1 MIDYRSA
8 GVNIEAGNE
17 IVRRIKHSVQ
27 RTFNSHILGGLGDF
41 SAMYDL
47 KSITR
52 EYQEPVLVQ
61 SVDGVGT
68 KTMIAS
74 LMDCYDG
81 LGNDLLS
88 ATANDILVCG
98 AKPLTLLDY
107 VGGAELKPNEVVA
120 IVESICKACT
130 SEGVSLIG
138 GETAE
143 MPGVYA
149 SQEYTLVGMITGV
162 VEKKQIITGMNIKP
176 GDKVL
181 GFASSGLH
189 TNGYSLA
196 RKLCFDRAGLDVRSV
211 VSGLG
216 SRPIGEILLTPHL
229 NYTRIVHE
237 LLTSFPIKGMAH
249 ITGGGLLENIPRI
262 LPQDCSVD
270 LTTSAWPTLPIFDY
284 LLHLGDLNQTE
295 AYRTFNMGIGFILIV
310 EKEISSNIMRHTEK
324 YKSITD
330 YSLFEIGTVIQ
341 GKQEVY
347 LL

>member
-17 IVRRIKHSVQ
+17 IVRQIKQSVQ
-27 RTFNSHILGGLGDF
+27 NTFNPHVLGGLGGF
-41 SAMYDL
+41 SALYDL
-47 KSITR
+47 QAIMR

-74 LMDCYDG
+74 LMGSYDG
-81 LGNDLLS
+81 LGSDLLS

-120 IVESICKACT
+120 IIESICKACT
-130 SEGVSLIG
+130 TEGVSLIG

-162 VEKKQIITGMNIKP
+162 VEKKQMITGMTIKP

-196 RKLCFDRAGLDVRSV
+196 RKLCFDVAGLDVTSV
-211 VSGLG
+211 VSNLG
-216 SRPIGEILLTPHL
+216 SRSIGEILLSPHL
-229 NYTRIVHE
+229 NYSQIVHE
-237 LLTSFPIKGMAH
+237 LLASFPIKGMAH

-262 LPQDCSVD
+262 LPQNCSVD
-270 LTTSAWPTLPIFDY
+270 LTVSAWPSLPIFDY
-284 LLHLGDLNQTE
+284 LLHLGDLHPTE
-295 AYRTFNMGIGFILIV
+295 AYRTFNMGIGYVLIV
-310 EKEISSNIMRHTEK
+310 EKETSDDIMRHAAN
-324 YKSITD
+324 YKGTAD
-330 YSLFEIGTVIQ
+330 YSLFEIGEVIQ
-341 GKQEVY
+341 GQQEVH